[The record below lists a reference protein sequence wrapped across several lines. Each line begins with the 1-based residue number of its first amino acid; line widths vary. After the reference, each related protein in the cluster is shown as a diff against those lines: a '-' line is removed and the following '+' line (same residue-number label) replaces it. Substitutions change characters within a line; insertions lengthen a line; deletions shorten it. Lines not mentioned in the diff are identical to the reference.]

1 MALFRPHGRGHII
14 AEINVTPLTD
24 VFLVLLI
31 IFMITTSAMVKPAA
45 DVDLP
50 KAAENET
57 EPKGIIVTMT
67 PSHEIY
73 VNERLV
79 GGDDATLASVLRDA
93 LDRAPDKV
101 VVLAGRRRARP
112 ASPWPPSDGPAPR
125 RADCARGAARRGNSV
140 PARGRGGQRRRSRSA
155 RASRAAEQGLLRAP
169 RAWRSGAGRRRLA
182 RSRHRPRRLQRSPPD
197 STRPHAGRRD
207 GARRRSGRALPES
220 ALARPRGTV
229 AGGDLP
235 PRVGAVPGCPAG
247 RRPRPQAGAVEAGHR
262 GILAIPAGERGARD
276 LRREP
281 LRTRAR
287 LSRSRGHG
295 EGD

>member
-1 MALFRPHGRGHII
+1 MALFKPHTRGHIM

-101 VVLAGRRRARP
+101 VVLAGDRDVILGEVVRVLGLAKE
-112 ASPWPPSDGPAPR
+112 A
-125 RADCARGAARRGNSV
+125 GATGF
-140 PARGRGGQRRRSRSA
+140 
-155 RASRAAEQGLLRAP
+155 
-169 RAWRSGAGRRRLA
+169 
-182 RSRHRPRRLQRSPPD
+182 
-197 STRPHAGRRD
+197 
-207 GARRRSGRALPES
+207 
-220 ALARPRGTV
+220 ALAS
-229 AGGDLP
+229 
-235 PRVGAVPGCPAG
+235 
-247 RRPRPQAGAVEAGHR
+247 E
-262 GILAIPAGERGARD
+262 
-276 LRREP
+276 
-281 LRTRAR
+281 
-287 LSRSRGHG
+287 
-295 EGD
+295 

>member
-1 MALFRPHGRGHII
+1 MALLRPHGRGHII

-79 GGDDATLASVLRDA
+79 GGDDATLASVLHDA

-101 VVLAGRRRARP
+101 VVLAGDRDVILGEVVRVLGLAKE
-112 ASPWPPSDGPAPR
+112 A
-125 RADCARGAARRGNSV
+125 GATGF
-140 PARGRGGQRRRSRSA
+140 
-155 RASRAAEQGLLRAP
+155 
-169 RAWRSGAGRRRLA
+169 
-182 RSRHRPRRLQRSPPD
+182 
-197 STRPHAGRRD
+197 
-207 GARRRSGRALPES
+207 
-220 ALARPRGTV
+220 ALAS
-229 AGGDLP
+229 
-235 PRVGAVPGCPAG
+235 
-247 RRPRPQAGAVEAGHR
+247 E
-262 GILAIPAGERGARD
+262 
-276 LRREP
+276 
-281 LRTRAR
+281 
-287 LSRSRGHG
+287 
-295 EGD
+295 